1 MKHRLLNNRLI
12 RDQITHARMVE
23 ASEADKSISS
33 NFEDEFG
40 QLVHV
45 LIHILQYNILFNSF
59 SVFMGGIWDIIMEIM
74 TL

>member
-1 MKHRLLNNRLI
+1 M
-12 RDQITHARMVE
+12 AE